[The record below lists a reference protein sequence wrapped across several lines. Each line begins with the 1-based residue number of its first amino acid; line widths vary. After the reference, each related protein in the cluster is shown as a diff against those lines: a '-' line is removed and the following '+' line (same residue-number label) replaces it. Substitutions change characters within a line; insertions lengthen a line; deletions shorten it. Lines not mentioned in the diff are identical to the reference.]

1 MILIFLIITFN
12 IIRFLI
18 IINIIRQCSY
28 RYYLVKSLLSILFI
42 TIVIFVCCYHI
53 RIVSIILLSHLIYIF
68 IMIAYYF
75 IVITINSITN
85 SINAIS
91 IIVPL
96 SSPVP
101 SRLHRCYYLHRHQ
114 FLSFVPAKRSLWNA
128 KKFPGKSRKPADH
141 SLVVSQRPVVRSV
154 LCPPRVTVQDAVAFL
169 HRPPAAPETRVAINL
184 LPVTLGLSPLGRAR
198 RRGCGRAGERVFRLG
213 RGAREAEG

>member
-1 MILIFLIITFN
+1 MIALTILLF
-12 IIRFLI
+12 
-18 IINIIRQCSY
+18 
-28 RYYLVKSLLSILFI
+28 SLLTLSPTAPMLFPSSYHFHHLYHHDYI
-42 TIVIFVCCYHI
+42 AVTIFTV
-53 RIVSIILLSHLIYIF
+53 
-68 IMIAYYF
+68 M
-75 IVITINSITN
+75 
-85 SINAIS
+85 
-91 IIVPL
+91 
-96 SSPVP
+96 
-101 SRLHRCYYLHRHQ
+101 